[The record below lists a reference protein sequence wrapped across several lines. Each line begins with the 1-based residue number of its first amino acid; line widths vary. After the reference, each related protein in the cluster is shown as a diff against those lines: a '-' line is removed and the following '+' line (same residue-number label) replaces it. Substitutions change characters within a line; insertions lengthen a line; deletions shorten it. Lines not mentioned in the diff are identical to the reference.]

1 MDYPIEDQATE
12 SEHPEW
18 IDETP
23 DQVEEYHLLM
33 TVNGGWEQAIELRRE
48 EFIALKALLAVQRGF
63 QPKPEQA
70 APEAKAA

>member
-1 MDYPIEDQATE
+1 MEYPIEDTATE
-12 SEHPEW
+12 PGRPEW

-23 DQVEEYHLLM
+23 DQVEDYHLLM
-33 TVNGGWEQAIELRRE
+33 TVNGNWEQAIELRRE

-63 QPKPEQA
+63 QPEPEQA